1 MYMNLKS
8 KWSIIAGTVL
18 VSGALLTTGVVFA
31 ASGSNTE
38 AAPAAA
44 AAAAQAPAKTQAD
57 RLDAAVTS
65 GKITQAEADVLKQLD
80 GLRQAAMDKLKADS
94 QTIIDQAV
102 KDGKITQDQA
112 DKLAQHD
119 DHMGGRDGHHGGR
132 GGHGGWDKDSQQ
144 GSQPAQGSTSTQ
156 TN

>member
-31 ASGSNTE
+31 ANGSTTE
-38 AAPAAA
+38 AAA
-44 AAAAQAPAKTQAD
+44 AAATAQAPAKTQAD

-102 KDGKITQDQA
+102 KDGKLTQDQA

-119 DHMGGRDGHHGGR
+119 DHMGGRDGH
-132 GGHGGWDKDSQQ
+132 GGWDKDGQQ

>member
-1 MYMNLKS
+1 MNLKS

-31 ASGSNTE
+31 ASGSSTE
-38 AAPAAA
+38 SAPNAAA
-44 AAAAQAPAKTQAD
+44 TTAQPSAQTKAD
-57 RLDAAVTS
+57 RLEAAVTS
-65 GKITQAEADVLKQLD
+65 GQITQAEADVLKQLD
-80 GLRQAAMDKLKADS
+80 GLRQTAMDKLKADS

-112 DKLAQHD
+112 TKLAQHD
-119 DHMGGRDGHHGGR
+119 DHMGGHGGRHGGR
-132 GGHGGWDKDSQQ
+132 GGHGWGKDGQKDT
-144 GSQPAQGSTSTQ
+144 QPAQGATSTQ